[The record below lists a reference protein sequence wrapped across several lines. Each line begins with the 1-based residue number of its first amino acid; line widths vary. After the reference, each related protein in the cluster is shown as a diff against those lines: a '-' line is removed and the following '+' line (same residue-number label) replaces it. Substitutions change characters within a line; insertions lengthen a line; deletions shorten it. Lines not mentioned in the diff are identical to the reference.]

1 MMRKRSRCEY
11 HPYNMMWDF
20 TVGGTIASAFLD
32 TGVSLIWN
40 VSLTTKSCVHSVNI
54 STAGA
59 EMFDVRMDDAHYAK
73 TSELV

>member
-1 MMRKRSRCEY
+1 MMCKRSRCEY
-11 HPYNMMWDF
+11 QKYNVMRDF
-20 TVGGTIASAFLD
+20 TVGGTIASAFWD

-40 VSLTTKSCVHSVNI
+40 VSLTTKSCVDSTDI

-59 EMFDVRMDDAHYAK
+59 EMFDVRMEDANYAK